1 MSTATVTYHKLPP
14 LSGWNPNEPEQ
25 NSQLRSAQNNQQNS
39 YVGGQEFTGEE
50 FGVRKNL
57 CRQKPV
63 LSLFE
68 PTKRI
73 RVPMGY
79 RSAKSDISYS
89 LRWQTCEEVKWSHYI
104 AQERYHDQLAQNPSQ
119 IARVRGLESRFRKDA
134 WNTEKHSLL
143 FCSGGLRTDIGGP
156 YGENAGEMYLILQQ
170 PTRKPR
176 GSKCR
181 APTLALPGE
190 ELCLVCGDKASGYHY
205 NALTCEGCK
214 GFFRRSIT
222 RRAVYYCKFGQTC
235 DIDMYMRRKCQHCR
249 LEKCMRIGMRAEL
262 VIPEEQCRM
271 KREAK
276 LRQRSNTR
284 EGSELPSPSSSELP
298 SQIVCDSAVVEHDLP
313 PETNELICR
322 ITSTSQQAALVKD
335 EAIASLSMQT
345 SPRSSAFQQLA
356 ELTILEAQHVHETV
370 RQLPG
375 FSRLCEEDRRILQ
388 KASKTEI
395 LMLRTARKYDAT
407 ERCLYL
413 GHDRYSF
420 RYDMQK
426 YCEAG
431 MAPFADFVFELA
443 RRLAEL
449 APDTTEMLLM
459 EAVIAF
465 SDKFVE
471 RPGLLDART
480 IEETQEIYIDALQQ
494 YVEVKRSRN
503 VTSHHRF
510 LAILADLRRFLLEH
524 VEVASSTNND
534 YDSILDVKPE
544 KSLLE
549 QMMLQRDHPFSS
561 YHASH

>member
-1 MSTATVTYHKLPP
+1 MHFAS
-14 LSGWNPNEPEQ
+14 
-25 NSQLRSAQNNQQNS
+25 
-39 YVGGQEFTGEE
+39 
-50 FGVRKNL
+50 
-57 CRQKPV
+57 
-63 LSLFE
+63 
-68 PTKRI
+68 
-73 RVPMGY
+73 
-79 RSAKSDISYS
+79 ISI
-89 LRWQTCEEVKWSHYI
+89 K
-104 AQERYHDQLAQNPSQ
+104 

-335 EAIASLSMQT
+335 EAIASLS
-345 SPRSSAFQQLA
+345 
-356 ELTILEAQHVHETV
+356 
-370 RQLPG
+370 
-375 FSRLCEEDRRILQ
+375 
-388 KASKTEI
+388 ASKTEI

>member
-14 LSGWNPNEPEQ
+14 LSGWTPNDPEQ
-25 NSQLRSAQNNQQNS
+25 NSQLRPAQNAPQNG
-39 YVGGQEFTGEE
+39 YVGGQEFAG
-50 FGVRKNL
+50 
-57 CRQKPV
+57 
-63 LSLFE
+63 
-68 PTKRI
+68 
-73 RVPMGY
+73 
-79 RSAKSDISYS
+79 
-89 LRWQTCEEVKWSHYI
+89 EEVKWSHYL
-104 AQERYHDQLAQNPSQ
+104 AQERYQEQLAQNTTQ
-119 IARVRGLESRFRKDA
+119 A
-134 WNTEKHSLL
+134 
-143 FCSGGLRTDIGGP
+143 
-156 YGENAGEMYLILQQ
+156 

-181 APTLALPGE
+181 APALALPGE

-276 LRQRSNTR
+276 LRQRSITR
-284 EGSELPSPSSSELP
+284 EGAELPSPSSSDLP
-298 SQIVCDSAVVEHDLP
+298 SQVACDSTAVEHDLL
-313 PETNELICR
+313 PETSELISR
-322 ITSTSQQAALVKD
+322 ITSTSQQAALIRD
-335 EAIASLSMQT
+335 EAMASLSMQS
-345 SPRSSAFQQLA
+345 SPCSSAFQQLA

-395 LMLRTARKYDAT
+395 LMLRSARKYDVA

-420 RYDMQK
+420 RYDLQK

-443 RRLAEL
+443 QRLAEV
-449 APDTTEMLLM
+449 APDPAEMLLM

-465 SDKFVE
+465 SE
-471 RPGLLDART
+471 RPGLLDARR
-480 IEETQEIYIDALQQ
+480 IEETQEIYMEALQQ
-494 YVEVKRSRN
+494 YIDVKRPRN
-503 VTSHHRF
+503 SALIHRF
-510 LAILADLRRFLLEH
+510 LAILTDLRRFCLEH
-524 VEVASSTNND
+524 VEAPISPNSD
-534 YDSILDVKPE
+534 YDSFLDVKPE
-544 KSLLE
+544 KAMLE
-549 QMMLQRDHPFSS
+549 QIMQQRAQQYST
-561 YHASH
+561 YHVNR